1 MTVDQGCQD
10 SDEVATY
17 FVTIELTDSQTHG
30 NHELVNIS
38 CSKPASLLLDAGNY
52 SIRVRSES
60 GLLVCSSEL
69 LLEQAVDEEYVEGEH
84 FESEA

>member
-10 SDEVATY
+10 SDEGATY

-52 SIRVRSES
+52 SIRVRNES

-69 LLEQAVDEEYVEGEH
+69 LLEQTVDEEYVEGEH
-84 FESEA
+84 FEREA